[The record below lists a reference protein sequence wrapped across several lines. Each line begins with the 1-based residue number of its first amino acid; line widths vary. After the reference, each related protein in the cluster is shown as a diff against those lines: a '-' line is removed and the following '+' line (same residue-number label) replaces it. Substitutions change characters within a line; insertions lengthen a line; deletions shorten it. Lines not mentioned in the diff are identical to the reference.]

1 MLARPGRSTHG
12 QERVLV
18 RYTNEKNCAM
28 KVGDIVEIQPHID
41 FDITKTIFA
50 EPSVGMIKSSLNGD
64 GYYDVLL
71 HNGRVLFLSARN
83 LKVIN
88 ENR

>member
-1 MLARPGRSTHG
+1 
-12 QERVLV
+12 
-18 RYTNEKNCAM
+18 M
-28 KVGDIVEIQPHID
+28 KVGDIVEVQPHMDID
-41 FDITKTIFA
+41 VTKTIFT
-50 EPSVGMIKSSLNGD
+50 EPSMGMIKSKLNGD

-71 HNGRVLFLSARN
+71 HNGRVLFLSGRN

>member
-1 MLARPGRSTHG
+1 
-12 QERVLV
+12 
-18 RYTNEKNCAM
+18 M

-41 FDITKTIFA
+41 FDFTKTIFT
-50 EPSVGMIKSSLNGD
+50 EPSVGMIKSRLSGD

-71 HNGRVLFLSARN
+71 RNGRVLFLSGRN

-88 ENR
+88 ESR

>member
-1 MLARPGRSTHG
+1 
-12 QERVLV
+12 
-18 RYTNEKNCAM
+18 M

-41 FDITKTIFA
+41 FDVAKTIFT
-50 EPSVGMIKSSLNGD
+50 EPSVGMIKSRLNGD

-71 HNGRVLFLSARN
+71 HNGRVLFLSGRN

>member
-1 MLARPGRSTHG
+1 MNL
-12 QERVLV
+12 
-18 RYTNEKNCAM
+18 
-28 KVGDIVEIQPHID
+28 GDIVEIQPHVD
-41 FDITKTIFA
+41 LDVTKTIFT
-50 EPSVGMIKSSLNGD
+50 EPSVGMIKSTLNGD

>member
-1 MLARPGRSTHG
+1 
-12 QERVLV
+12 
-18 RYTNEKNCAM
+18 M

-41 FDITKTIFA
+41 FDVTKTIFT
-50 EPSVGMIKSSLNGD
+50 EPSLGIIKSVLNGD

-71 HNGRVLFLSARN
+71 HNGRVLFLRGRN
-83 LKVIN
+83 LKVIS

>member
-1 MLARPGRSTHG
+1 M
-12 QERVLV
+12 Q
-18 RYTNEKNCAM
+18 YTNEKDCTM

-41 FDITKTIFA
+41 FDVAKTIFT
-50 EPSVGMIKSSLNGD
+50 EPSVGMIKSRLNGD

-71 HNGRVLFLSARN
+71 RNGRVLFLSGRN

-88 ENR
+88 EGR